1 MKGISLREIRLLLPV
16 LLFVLGS
23 CSSPKVYTN
32 PVIYADYSDPDL
44 VCVDGEYWM
53 TASSFNCTPGLQILH
68 STNLVDWEVVS
79 AALPEGIAYQGETS
93 EETQHGNGVWAPSIR
108 YHEGVFYIFWG
119 DPDFGIYQ
127 VHTSDPLGEWSEP
140 LCVIPGKGMID
151 PCPLWDDD
159 GRVWLVHAWAKSRC
173 GFNNKLSVRGL
184 SSDCT
189 SAVSD
194 TVTVF
199 NGFDNGQVTTEGPKF
214 YKRNGEY
221 VILCPSGGVKTG
233 HQLVLKSATV
243 TGKYEMRVAMHSGD
257 VDVFGPHQGGW
268 VTDAAGKDW
277 FLHFEDRYAWG
288 RVVHLQPMSWTADG
302 WCIIGEDIDGDGIG
316 EPVLSHERPTPFR
329 RKAVPVRPELLF
341 QYQGNA
347 PSTVEGSSALDSIP
361 NLWLYP
367 SLKLEK
373 ISGPEMEY
381 SDTFT
386 VTREGRQGIIV
397 FGTDYATIEVAVRD
411 GQAVILRKDCLKADK
426 GGVETVVDSILVPV
440 GCTKVTLCVSIK
452 ERRNLELPDYDGG
465 DTYSAIC
472 SFRYSFDP
480 TAGTSAAVNP
490 ATLGP
495 DFIAAPGRWIGAKV
509 GSFHLK

>member
-1 MKGISLREIRLLLPV
+1 MDKIRLWEIRLCLPV

-79 AALPEGIAYQGETS
+79 AALPDGIAYQGIST

-108 YHEGVFYIFWG
+108 YHDGIFYIFWG
-119 DPDFGIYQ
+119 DPDYGIYQ
-127 VHTSDPLGEWSEP
+127 VHTSDPLGKWSEP

-159 GRVWLVHAWAKSRC
+159 GSVWLVHAWAKSRC
-173 GFNNKLSVRGL
+173 GFNNKLSVRRL

-214 YKRNGEY
+214 YKHDGEY
-221 VILCPSGGVKTG
+221 VILCPSGGVKAG

-302 WCIIGEDIDGDGIG
+302 WCIIGVDADQDGIG
-316 EPVLSHERPTPFR
+316 EPVSFHPRPASFR
-329 RKAVPVRPELLF
+329 KKARSGRSDLLF

-347 PSTVEGSSALDSIP
+347 PSSAKGSSALDYIS

-381 SDTFT
+381 SDTYT
-386 VTREGRQGIIV
+386 LPQEGRQGIIV

-440 GCTKVTLCVSIK
+440 GCTKVTLGVSIK
-452 ERRNLELPDYDGG
+452 ERRNFESPDYAGG
-465 DTYSAIC
+465 DTYSAVC
-472 SFRYSFDP
+472 TFTCAFGS
-480 TAGTSAAVNP
+480 SAPRA
-490 ATLGP
+490 LGQ
-495 DFIAAPGRWIGAKV
+495 DFLAAPGRWIGAKV

>member
-1 MKGISLREIRLLLPV
+1 
-16 LLFVLGS
+16 
-23 CSSPKVYTN
+23 
-32 PVIYADYSDPDL
+32 
-44 VCVDGEYWM
+44 
-53 TASSFNCTPGLQILH
+53 
-68 STNLVDWEVVS
+68 
-79 AALPEGIAYQGETS
+79 
-93 EETQHGNGVWAPSIR
+93 
-108 YHEGVFYIFWG
+108 
-119 DPDFGIYQ
+119 
-127 VHTSDPLGEWSEP
+127 
-140 LCVIPGKGMID
+140 
-151 PCPLWDDD
+151 
-159 GRVWLVHAWAKSRC
+159 
-173 GFNNKLSVRGL
+173 
-184 SSDCT
+184 
-189 SAVSD
+189 
-194 TVTVF
+194 
-199 NGFDNGQVTTEGPKF
+199 
-214 YKRNGEY
+214 
-221 VILCPSGGVKTG
+221 VKTG

-316 EPVLSHERPTPFR
+316 EPVLSHVRPAPFR
-329 RKAVPVRPELLF
+329 KKAVPVRPELLF

-386 VTREGRQGIIV
+386 VTQEGRQGIIV

-426 GGVETVVDSILVPV
+426 GGVETVVDTHLVPV
-440 GCTKVTLCVSIK
+440 GYTKVTLGVSIK
-452 ERRNLELPDYDGG
+452 ERRNFELPDYEGG
-465 DTYSAIC
+465 YTYSVVCTFTCAFG
-472 SFRYSFDP
+472 SSEPR
-480 TAGTSAAVNP
+480 
-490 ATLGP
+490 TLGP
-495 DFIAAPGRWIGAKV
+495 DFLAAPGRWIGAKV

>member
-1 MKGISLREIRLLLPV
+1 
-16 LLFVLGS
+16 
-23 CSSPKVYTN
+23 
-32 PVIYADYSDPDL
+32 
-44 VCVDGEYWM
+44 
-53 TASSFNCTPGLQILH
+53 
-68 STNLVDWEVVS
+68 
-79 AALPEGIAYQGETS
+79 
-93 EETQHGNGVWAPSIR
+93 
-108 YHEGVFYIFWG
+108 
-119 DPDFGIYQ
+119 
-127 VHTSDPLGEWSEP
+127 
-140 LCVIPGKGMID
+140 
-151 PCPLWDDD
+151 
-159 GRVWLVHAWAKSRC
+159 VWLVHAWAKSRC

-316 EPVLSHERPTPFR
+316 EPILSHERPTPFR

-426 GGVETVVDSILVPV
+426 GGVETVVDTHLVPV
-440 GCTKVTLCVSIK
+440 GYTKVTLGVSIK
-452 ERRNLELPDYDGG
+452 ERRNFELPDYEGG
-465 DTYSAIC
+465 DTYSAVC
-472 SFRYSFDP
+472 TFTCAFGSSEPR
-480 TAGTSAAVNP
+480 
-490 ATLGP
+490 TLGP
-495 DFIAAPGRWIGAKV
+495 DFLAAPGRWIGAKV